1 VLQKLHRRVFLDKLT
16 RDEATLYISFYV
28 EAANRDAFM
37 AGASGHAVLVCTL
50 CCGMHVR
57 CVPGLQLRGRAAM
70 VWLPT
75 FCLLLACLLPSCVCL
90 PAVKQDLL
98 LAFVDCV
105 ERNGA
110 KLARQRLQL
119 EVLPSVLPPGDVGGV
134 GGMAGSI
141 IDVPALP
148 QPVDVTATPAAPSP
162 SSNGG
167 GGSSSGSSSSG
178 GSGTSTAK
186 ESSSSG
192 GSSTSGSAGSS
203 SAGSGAKEG
212 SASPTSSSSSGG
224 SSNSGSGKGVAATAP
239 SFAGSPSPQQQ
250 AAVAAAA
257 AILRNPAA
265 LNKIAAA
272 ISPDDIIAST
282 QQGTNIMASYDEIN
296 VTNVNFG
303 SSGGSGS
310 QR

>member
-1 VLQKLHRRVFLDKLT
+1 MPCSCLPGCTAARARHRGLADSCPACLPVP
-16 RDEATLYISFYV
+16 
-28 EAANRDAFM
+28 
-37 AGASGHAVLVCTL
+37 AS
-50 CCGMHVR
+50 
-57 CVPGLQLRGRAAM
+57 
-70 VWLPT
+70 
-75 FCLLLACLLPSCVCL
+75 CLLPSCVCL

-167 GGSSSGSSSSG
+167 GGSSSSSSGGSG

-212 SASPTSSSSSGG
+212 STSPTSSSSSGG

-239 SFAGSPSPQQQ
+239 SSAGSPSPQQQ